1 MQDKPNCVKINFIK
15 ILLIIAV
22 LIQVVWA
29 QTGPPSSAETF
40 EEINDVPIDGAIALL
55 SMLGIGY
62 GIKTIYKSK
71 PGQ

>member
-1 MQDKPNCVKINFIK
+1 MQNKPNCVKIHFIK
-15 ILLIIAV
+15 IIVIALV

-29 QTGPPSSAETF
+29 QTGPPNSSETF

-62 GIKTIYKSK
+62 GIKTIYNSK
-71 PGQ
+71 PNQ

>member
-1 MQDKPNCVKINFIK
+1 MKINFIK
-15 ILLIIAV
+15 IIVIALV

-29 QTGPPSSAETF
+29 QTGPPNSSETF

-62 GIKTIYKSK
+62 GIKTIYNSK
-71 PGQ
+71 PNQ

>member
-1 MQDKPNCVKINFIK
+1 MKIHFIK
-15 ILLIIAV
+15 IIVIALV

-29 QTGPPSSAETF
+29 QTGPPNSADTF

-62 GIKTIYKSK
+62 GIKTIYNSK
-71 PGQ
+71 PNQ